1 VDDEPATLERVGSE
15 LRLVGYQVRT
25 APDARAAWEQFATS
39 RPDLVVADVRMPGE
53 SGIELLRR
61 IRAISD
67 VPVILLTARADVHAA
82 VDALRAGATDF
93 VRFPEEAGELLRRA
107 QQLTPV
113 SDSFEPA
120 DAASAL
126 LRGESAPMQALR
138 DRVRALAGL
147 AVPVLVSGEP
157 GSGRMRV
164 ARALHALSATRLPL
178 VAVAAPDC
186 AVPAAPC
193 AVALVE
199 LEHWRPDA
207 QERWSRALRAEGEPR
222 FERIFTI
229 ATPALAAAVERG
241 DVRRELWL
249 RLSRFRVEVPSLRAR
264 ASEIPRIAR
273 TLLGEIA
280 ERHGRAAPSLSSGA
294 LDSLC
299 RRPWRGN
306 LPELRDVL
314 EHAVAFAK
322 SGRLAR
328 DDVDRAFE
336 EVIAAREESLA
347 NRRAAKQ
354 SADRAQLVR
363 LLGDCRGN
371 VAEVARQL
379 GMTRGAVTYRLRK
392 HGLSR

>member
-1 VDDEPATLERVGSE
+1 MLFR
-15 LRLVGYQVRT
+15 
-25 APDARAAWEQFATS
+25 
-39 RPDLVVADVRMPGE
+39 
-53 SGIELLRR
+53 
-61 IRAISD
+61 
-67 VPVILLTARADVHAA
+67 
-82 VDALRAGATDF
+82 
-93 VRFPEEAGELLRRA
+93 
-107 QQLTPV
+107 

-126 LRGESAPMQALR
+126 LCGESAPMQTLR

-164 ARALHALSATRLPL
+164 ARALHALSGTRLPL
-178 VAVAAPDC
+178 VAVTAPDC
-186 AVPAAPC
+186 PVPAAAC

-207 QERWSRALRAEGEPR
+207 QERWSRELRAEGER

-229 ATPALAAAVERG
+229 ATPVLAAAVERG

-249 RLSRFRVEVPSLRAR
+249 RLSRFRVDVPSLRAR

-273 TLLGEIA
+273 TLLGDIA
-280 ERHGRAAPSLSSGA
+280 ERHARAAPSLSSGA

-322 SGRLAR
+322 SARLGR